1 MVRFLNGTPDVAGTS
16 SIGVIGMI
24 SRVKDGI
31 TDDPLTSE
39 DVFYLDP
46 RCSTS
51 IAGR

>member
-51 IAGR
+51 IVGG